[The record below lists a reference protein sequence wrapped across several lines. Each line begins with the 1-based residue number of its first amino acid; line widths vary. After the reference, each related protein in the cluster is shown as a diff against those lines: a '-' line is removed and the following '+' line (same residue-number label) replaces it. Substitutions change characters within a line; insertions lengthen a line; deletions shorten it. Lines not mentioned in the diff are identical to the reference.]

1 MKVKCKVTNPFND
14 LQDGNKQR
22 RVGEEFECTLE
33 RAEFLQKNNVIE
45 IIEVAEKPTKETSE
59 QVTEQVSEQVEKPKR
74 KRTKKVVENEQ

>member
-33 RAEFLQKNNVIE
+33 RADFLQKNNVIE
-45 IIEVAEKPTKETSE
+45 IIEVAEKPTEETPE
-59 QVTEQVSEQVEKPKR
+59 VITEEKPKR
-74 KRTKKVVENEQ
+74 KRTKKAIENEK

>member
-14 LQDGNKQR
+14 LENENKQR

-45 IIEVAEKPTKETSE
+45 IIEVAEKPTEETPKVIAE
-59 QVTEQVSEQVEKPKR
+59 EKPKR
-74 KRTKKVVENEQ
+74 KRTKKTIENEK

>member
-14 LQDGNKQR
+14 LQDENKHR

-45 IIEVAEKPTKETSE
+45 IIEVAEKPTEET
-59 QVTEQVSEQVEKPKR
+59 TEVITEEKPKR
-74 KRTKKVVENEQ
+74 KRTKKAIENEK

>member
-14 LQDGNKQR
+14 VQDNKQR

-45 IIEVAEKPTKETSE
+45 IIEVAEKPTEETPE
-59 QVTEQVSEQVEKPKR
+59 VITEEKPKR
-74 KRTKKVVENEQ
+74 KRTKKAIENEK

>member
-14 LQDGNKQR
+14 VQDDKQR

-45 IIEVAEKPTKETSE
+45 IIEVAEKPTEET
-59 QVTEQVSEQVEKPKR
+59 TEVITEEKPKR
-74 KRTKKVVENEQ
+74 KRTKKAIENE

>member
-45 IIEVAEKPTKETSE
+45 IIEVAEKPTEET
-59 QVTEQVSEQVEKPKR
+59 TEVITEEKPKR
-74 KRTKKVVENEQ
+74 KRTKKAIENE